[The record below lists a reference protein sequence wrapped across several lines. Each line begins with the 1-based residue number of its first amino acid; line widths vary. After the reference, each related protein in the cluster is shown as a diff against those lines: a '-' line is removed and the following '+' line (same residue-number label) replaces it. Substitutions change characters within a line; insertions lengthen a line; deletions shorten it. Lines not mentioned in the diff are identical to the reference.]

1 MGKSIGSSV
10 ESSIGISMGIKEIV
24 LNFLYSIILVKDLLI
39 SFFGSNIPCRTYY
52 EFSKLRIVTL
62 NMVRKILTYNYH
74 IIYFT
79 AEFRGQLLVY
89 IIK

>member
-1 MGKSIGSSV
+1 MGS
-10 ESSIGISMGIKEIV
+10 KEII
-24 LNFLYSIILVKDLLI
+24 LNFWYSIILGIGLLI
-39 SFFGSNIPCRTYY
+39 RFFCSNILCCTYY

-62 NMVRKILTYNYH
+62 DMVRKILTYNYD
-74 IIYFT
+74 ISGVIDFT